1 MKKSNVHKYYF
12 IGIGGV
18 GMSALARL
26 CKRQGHI
33 VLGYDRTAS
42 PITYA
47 LEEEGVFITYES
59 SIDALPKEVL
69 GKDVEVVYTA
79 AISENHPQLMY
90 YTVQGNRIRKRATFL
105 ADCCKN
111 SKVLAVAGTHGKTTT
126 SAILTHIFL
135 ETEQS
140 FSSIMGGFFNGNN
153 SNLIGEGSEFMIVEA
168 DEYDRSFLQLYPSIG
183 CITSMDPDHLDIYQ
197 TKEEFEAAFIQFSS
211 QIEQN
216 RIVAYGIPIH
226 GFTYGVDV
234 PADYNAF
241 NVRNT
246 KKGYF
251 FDLKTPKG
259 VYQDI
264 LFNQLGKHNIANAIC
279 AIAMA
284 DQAGVPLDAVLK
296 TLYTFPGVYRR
307 MNVFEWGKA
316 IVVDDYAHHPT
327 EIRKVLE
334 TLKGSFPNQKN
345 CVIFQPHLFSRTQD
359 FMKDFLSVLA
369 AFDEVFL
376 LEIYPAREAPI
387 PGINSSQ
394 LLKDLDHTNKKLI
407 KKEEIKEV
415 MESSNADVFA
425 FLGAGD
431 IGLEEQSL
439 RNHLVSL

>member
-1 MKKSNVHKYYF
+1 MAEKRLTYYF

-153 SNLIGEGSEFMIVEA
+153 SNLIGEGSEFMIV
-168 DEYDRSFLQLYPSIG
+168 DETGLLLF
-183 CITSMDPDHLDIYQ
+183 
-197 TKEEFEAAFIQFSS
+197 
-211 QIEQN
+211 
-216 RIVAYGIPIH
+216 IPIIPH
-226 GFTYGVDV
+226 ITIYD
-234 PADYNAF
+234 
-241 NVRNT
+241 
-246 KKGYF
+246 F
-251 FDLKTPKG
+251 FCNF
-259 VYQDI
+259 
-264 LFNQLGKHNIANAIC
+264 LFRF
-279 AIAMA
+279 
-284 DQAGVPLDAVLK
+284 V
-296 TLYTFPGVYRR
+296 
-307 MNVFEWGKA
+307 
-316 IVVDDYAHHPT
+316 
-327 EIRKVLE
+327 
-334 TLKGSFPNQKN
+334 
-345 CVIFQPHLFSRTQD
+345 LFSLKLV
-359 FMKDFLSVLA
+359 FF
-369 AFDEVFL
+369 FL
-376 LEIYPAREAPI
+376 LF
-387 PGINSSQ
+387 
-394 LLKDLDHTNKKLI
+394 LLLQI
-407 KKEEIKEV
+407 
-415 MESSNADVFA
+415 
-425 FLGAGD
+425 
-431 IGLEEQSL
+431 L
-439 RNHLVSL
+439 RQ